1 MQGTRRDSLKTRA
14 TVIALTLAVHALFLL
29 LLWIE
34 GSVPRRE
41 IQPLPQKINAWILL
55 PPAPP
60 PPEPEAAEEPP
71 PAPRSST
78 PARAPTRA
86 ITLPPAIESPAP
98 ARPSATPAPDIDWR
112 AEAARLTAGYGEDEV
127 EPTGIGKPL
136 PRLREPCE
144 PRQSSFEWKY
154 RKPPEEE
161 ELPPLPDG
169 ATPPAGSVR
178 MGGARVGVAGVG
190 ITSGAITLGW
200 EPPPPNKHFFD
211 DMQAGKTPKS
221 SVPSPHV
228 CD

>member
-41 IQPLPQKINAWILL
+41 IQPQPQRINAWILL

-98 ARPSATPAPDIDWR
+98 AQPSATPAPDIDWR
-112 AEAARLTAGYGEDEV
+112 AEAAKLTAGYGEDE
-127 EPTGIGKPL
+127 EERTGVGEPL
-136 PRLREPCE
+136 PRLREPC
-144 PRQSSFEWKY
+144 
-154 RKPPEEE
+154 KPPERSFKWKAEQE
-161 ELPPLPDG
+161 
-169 ATPPAGSVR
+169 ATSKGGIAGL
-178 MGGARVGVAGVG
+178 
-190 ITSGAITLGW
+190 TLGW
-200 EPPPPNKHFFD
+200 IPNPPDDGFFD

-221 SVPSPHV
+221 SVPSPHT